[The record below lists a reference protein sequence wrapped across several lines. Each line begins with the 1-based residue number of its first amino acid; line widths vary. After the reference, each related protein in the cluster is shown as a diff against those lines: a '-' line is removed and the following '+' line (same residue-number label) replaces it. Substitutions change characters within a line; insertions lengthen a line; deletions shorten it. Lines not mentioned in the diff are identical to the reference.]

1 MDPDFIQEVSKLYL
15 KLGRKFQKNGG
26 KVDRNITKIVNEI
39 FWYLRGMSFFEGRTI
54 EGIEEEA
61 EIEQRKA
68 DKKLRSNDNL
78 KDMIADLKDA
88 METVEAELLERDLL
102 TTDEEAKY
110 LKLTKNLQFAIDT
123 ILEKRKGYSTKSY
136 RRWTHQKNRITQLNE
151 VKVVLESETQI
162 WKLIEQ
168 SFW

>member
-1 MDPDFIQEVSKLYL
+1 
-15 KLGRKFQKNGG
+15 
-26 KVDRNITKIVNEI
+26 
-39 FWYLRGMSFFEGRTI
+39 MSFFEGRTM

-68 DKKLRSNDNL
+68 ETKLRSNDNL
-78 KDMIADLKDA
+78 KDMIEDLKDA

-123 ILEKRKGYSTKSY
+123 ILEKRKPYSTKSY
-136 RRWTHQKNRITQLNE
+136 RRWTHQKNRITQLND

-162 WKLIEQ
+162 
-168 SFW
+168 